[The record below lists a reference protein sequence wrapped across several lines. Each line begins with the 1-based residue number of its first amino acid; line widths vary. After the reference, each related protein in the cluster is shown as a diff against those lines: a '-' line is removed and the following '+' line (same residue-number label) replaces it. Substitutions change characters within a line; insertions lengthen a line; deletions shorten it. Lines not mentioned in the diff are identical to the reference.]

1 MDLFDREKK
10 EQTILSDDQQ
20 LIAYI
25 RKDDN
30 TYNTSIVNMRTNQTI
45 KTYLRFELLAFSKDN
60 KFLFANIRGEF
71 GTIKLEND

>member
-1 MDLFDREKK
+1 MLEKLLD
-10 EQTILSDDQQ
+10 TFNRLNT
-20 LIAYI
+20 LHN
-25 RKDDN
+25 DN